1 MTAFTRRRLLTAGV
15 GGVAGAGV
23 LAAVAAGPAGLHDD
37 ARQLRDWILRR
48 PDPFIPSAPEGVVR
62 LETVHSAARGRDVDL
77 FTAAPHGYGDGK
89 GLPVCLV
96 LHGATARPR
105 DFQPFGLPR
114 FLTAAV
120 RRGAPPF
127 VLMGADGGLLYWE
140 RDPASDDDPERM
152 VLDELPRWAAQRG
165 FDAGR
170 LAGWGW
176 SMGGVGVLHIAEVK
190 PGFLRGAA
198 AFSPAVTPGDG
209 VFASIAALAGTPLG
223 VWCGRDDPLYP
234 NVRRLVAALP
244 EPPRVVAYG
253 PGAHTRVYWDSVTLP
268 ALGFVGRVLG
278 AA

>member
-1 MTAFTRRRLLTAGV
+1 VTAFTRRRLLTASF
-15 GGVAGAGV
+15 GGIAGAGA
-23 LAAVAAGPAGLHDD
+23 LAAVAAGPAELHDD
-37 ARQLRDWILRR
+37 ARRFRDWILRR

-77 FTAAPHGYGDGK
+77 FTAVPHGYGDGK

-140 RDPASDDDPERM
+140 PDPGSDDDPERM
-152 VLDELPRWAAQRG
+152 VLEELPRWAADRG
-165 FDAGR
+165 FDASR
-170 LAGWGW
+170 LVGWGW
-176 SMGGVGVLHIAEVK
+176 SMGAFGVLHIAEVK
-190 PGFLRGAA
+190 PGFLGGAA
-198 AFSPAVTPGDG
+198 AFSPAVTPGDD
-209 VFASIAALAGTPLG
+209 VFASAAQLAGTPLG

-234 NVRRLVAALP
+234 NVRQLVAALP
-244 EPPRVVAYG
+244 EPPRVVAYA

-268 ALGFVGRVLG
+268 AFAFVGSVLG
-278 AA
+278 ST

>member
-1 MTAFTRRRLLTAGV
+1 MATFTRRRLLAAGA
-15 GGVAGAGV
+15 GVAGAG
-23 LAAVAAGPAGLHDD
+23 LLSAAAAGPAALHDD
-37 ARQLRDWILRR
+37 ARRFRDWILRR
-48 PDPFIPSAPEGVVR
+48 PDAYIPSAPEGVVK

-77 FTAAPHGYGDGK
+77 FTAVPHGYGAGA

-96 LHGATARPR
+96 LHGATARPS

-127 VLMGADGGLLYWE
+127 VLMGADGGLLSWE
-140 RDPASDDDPERM
+140 RDPQSDDDPGRM
-152 VLDELPRWAAQRG
+152 VLDELPRWAEERG
-165 FDAGR
+165 FDSGR

-176 SMGGVGVLHIAEVK
+176 SMGGFGVLHVAETR

-198 AFSPAVTPGDG
+198 VFSPAVAPGDD
-209 VFASIAALAGTPLG
+209 VFSAIGRLAGTPLG

-234 NVRRLVAALP
+234 DVRRLVAALP
-244 EPPRVVAYG
+244 ERPRVVAYA

-268 ALGFVGRVLG
+268 ALGFVGSVLG
-278 AA
+278 PA

>member
-1 MTAFTRRRLLTAGV
+1 M
-15 GGVAGAGV
+15 
-23 LAAVAAGPAGLHDD
+23 
-37 ARQLRDWILRR
+37 
-48 PDPFIPSAPEGVVR
+48 
-62 LETVHSAARGRDVDL
+62 VD
-77 FTAAPHGYGDGK
+77 
-89 GLPVCLV
+89 
-96 LHGATARPR
+96 
-105 DFQPFGLPR
+105 
-114 FLTAAV
+114 
-120 RRGAPPF
+120 
-127 VLMGADGGLLYWE
+127 
-140 RDPASDDDPERM
+140 
-152 VLDELPRWAAQRG
+152 
-165 FDAGR
+165 GR
-170 LAGWGW
+170 L
-176 SMGGVGVLHIAEVK
+176 GVLHIAEVK

>member
-1 MTAFTRRRLLTAGV
+1 MTAFTRRRLLTAGA
-15 GGVAGAGV
+15 GGIAGAGA

-37 ARQLRDWILRR
+37 ARRFRDWILRR
-48 PDPFIPSAPEGVVR
+48 PDPVIPTAPEGVVR
-62 LETVHSAARGRDVDL
+62 LETVHSDARGRDVDL
-77 FTAAPHGYGDGK
+77 FTAVPHGHGDGK

-120 RRGAPPF
+120 LRGAPPF

-140 RDPASDDDPERM
+140 RDPGSDDDPEQM
-152 VLDELPRWAAQRG
+152 VLEELPRWAAERG

-176 SMGGVGVLHIAEVK
+176 SMGAFGVLHLAEVR

-198 AFSPAVTPGDG
+198 VLSPAVTPGDD
-209 VFASIAALAGTPLG
+209 VFASIGRLAGTPLG

-234 NVRRLVAALP
+234 NARQLVAALP
-244 EPPRVVAYG
+244 EPPRVVAYA
-253 PGAHTRVYWDSVTLP
+253 PGGHTRVYWDSVTLP
-268 ALGFVGRVLG
+268 ALGLVGGVLG
-278 AA
+278 ST